1 MVGRKKIILTE
12 KNQKVVNEYLSKK
25 INSKEASK
33 KLNIGNSTF
42 FRLVAEF
49 RANSGLEP
57 FYIGRGRRKPGQ
69 KKTGSKT
76 VTLKTQEE
84 LFEPTL
90 LENEK
95 TEKIK
100 IKFFEKTK
108 TTNKLQNVEICTENG
123 LLSIY
128 NKKGELLFSAK
139 EEMFLTQE
147 EVLLFCKRAGINEEL
162 EIIFDFDPKQ
172 LIGTEKDGY
181 YVKFYDEEL
190 DKLYCTKEKK
200 VFVVSP
206 SFFI

>member
-1 MVGRKKIILTE
+1 MVGRKKIVLTE

-33 KLNIGNSTF
+33 RLNIGGSTF

-57 FYIGRGRRKPGQ
+57 FYIGRGGRKPGQ

-76 VTLKTQEE
+76 VSLKTQDEF
-84 LFEPTL
+84 FEPTL
-90 LENEK
+90 LEKEK
-95 TEKIK
+95 TGKTK
-100 IKFFEKTK
+100 IKFFEKS
-108 TTNKLQNVEICTENG
+108 TNKMQNAEVCTENG

-128 NKKGELLFSAK
+128 NKKGELLFLAAR
-139 EEMFLTQE
+139 EMFLTKE
-147 EVLLFCKRAGINEEL
+147 EVILFCQRAGINEEL
-162 EIIFDFDPKQ
+162 EIIFDFDPKK
-172 LIGTEKDGY
+172 LIGTEKEGY
-181 YVKFYDEEL
+181 YVKFYDAEL

-206 SFFI
+206 SFFM